1 MSLEA
6 PLVAVGWLT
15 ALAGAHGLLL
25 MPEVYAGLFGV
36 VWAIYLIDR
45 ILDAGGWLSGRPW
58 TARHHFCL
66 RHRRTLLL
74 GVLPVLAGLSMWLA
88 FFRVP
93 GVLLWHCL
101 GIAGV
106 VAGYLGWHVMIR
118 GKVAAEGR
126 ECSKSLLASALF
138 ALGVCAG
145 VYAHEY
151 RYSGWAMVAGEV
163 LLTGLFGTNLF
174 GLAILERERAGQGVK
189 QLEMARLAIRWVTL
203 AVALVVWLPL
213 PEPDQ
218 PLRLLALSVVAGVL
232 AMSALHVRRAGLSE
246 ISYRCLV
253 DAVLLAAAGLLYG
266 LSG

>member
-45 ILDAGGWLSGRPW
+45 ILDAGSWLSGRPW
-58 TARHHFCL
+58 TARHHFCF

-74 GVLPVLAGLSMWLA
+74 GVLPVLVGLSAWLA

-101 GIAGV
+101 AIAGV
-106 VAGYLGWHVMIR
+106 VAGYLGWHVIIQ
-118 GKVAAEGR
+118 GKVEAEGR

-151 RYSGWAMVAGEV
+151 RYPGWAMVAGEV

-174 GLAILERERAGQGVK
+174 GLAILERERAGQGVN

-218 PLRLLALSVVAGVL
+218 PLRLLALSVVAGVVV
-232 AMSALHVRRAGLSE
+232 MSALHVRRARLSE